1 MNGPDTV
8 KYAGKDIMKA
18 NQAALNRQS
27 ALLNQLQQ
35 APVGR
40 LDDTAQNQSDLMGEF
55 EKLAEYRKRGFEKE
69 IDPALAKARED
80 TKQYIADMA
89 SGRVDADTQR
99 ELMKA
104 GIEGAATAGLTD
116 FKNPDNLNSASN
128 NLLRQLYGRGWQ
140 SEKARRMGIADSYL
154 SSNPAREVAMGGE
167 GAVNYEQGRKMYN
180 LGQEQQR
187 IAALLGGAQ
196 AQTQGAQEAAEQV
209 YTGAGQAA
217 AANAN
222 ARNAA
227 RAQMWN
233 TIGGIAGAGV
243 GALSG
248 GASNLLT
255 GLFKPKP
262 TAGIGA
268 GPHSLGGGLAY
279 G

>member
-1 MNGPDTV
+1 MNGPDTA
-8 KYAGKDIMKA
+8 KYATKDIMKA
-18 NQAALNRQS
+18 NTSALNRQS
-27 ALLNQLQQ
+27 SLLDQLQQ
-35 APVGR
+35 SPVAQIK
-40 LDDTAQNQSDLMGEF
+40 DTAQDQSNLMGDF

-167 GAVNYEQGRKMYN
+167 AAANYEQNRKLYN

-187 IAALLGGAQ
+187 IASLLGGAQ
-196 AQTQGAQEAAEQV
+196 ALTQGGQEAAEQA
-209 YTGAGQAA
+209 YSGAYQSA

-222 ARNAA
+222 ARNAQ

-233 TIGGIAGAGV
+233 TIGSLAGAGL
-243 GALSG
+243 GAVG
-248 GASNLLT
+248 GAVGPGGLLT
-255 GLFKPKP
+255 RTFAPRP
-262 TAGIGA
+262 SSGIGTA
-268 GPHSLGGGLAY
+268 ISYSA
-279 G
+279 